1 MWISRTAVLL
11 SALLAAACGLT
22 EPSGPHGEVKAHLLQ
37 ARRQWVA
44 QGLADYTY
52 VFSRSCFCVFEYRE
66 PVTITVRGG
75 NIVSV
80 VTVAN
85 GSPRDSSTYQTIEGL
100 FDDIQQAIDEEAATI
115 RADYDPSRGYPT
127 SVYIDIDQRMADEEI
142 SFEARS
148 LAPLR

>member
-22 EPSGPHGEVKAHLLQ
+22 EPSGPHAEDQ
-37 ARRQWVA
+37 ARLAEARQQWRA

-85 GSPRDSSTYQTIEGL
+85 GSPRESSTYQTIEGL
-100 FDDIQQAIDEEAATI
+100 FDDIQQAIDEDAATI
-115 RADYDPSRGYPT
+115 RAEYDATRGYPK
-127 SVYIDIDQRMADEEI
+127 SAYIDIDQRIADEEL
-142 SFEARS
+142 SFEAKN
-148 LAPLR
+148 LTPLR